1 MGTYTAYAHER
12 HRSHVWQGRD
22 GTGLGE
28 KVNSVYPWS
37 TSPVSPIDKERTD
50 AARRTTDDKEGRE
63 GKAANEFRVN
73 GLAISLIQ
81 SGMSMSAT
89 STSTMRGREGA
100 SERAR
105 EVFVTS

>member
-1 MGTYTAYAHER
+1 MHM
-12 HRSHVWQGRD
+12 SVIVPMCGRD

-89 STSTMRGREGA
+89 STMRVKEQGEGGLCDVMA
-100 SERAR
+100 CSAR
-105 EVFVTS
+105 

>member
-1 MGTYTAYAHER
+1 MHM
-12 HRSHVWQGRD
+12 SVIVPMCGRD